1 MKSSDAIAEYYR
13 QHGHG
18 HPDTGQV
25 AIYRIG
31 EVAQPVSFPHVRRDF
46 YKIKLLC
53 NAQGILSYANHRVV
67 VQSCALVFV
76 NPLIPYSWERTA
88 GSETGY
94 ACLFT
99 EEFITR
105 QLKTAIVAGS
115 PLFRVGGNPVLFPPP
130 EVVSRLNALFEQCLA
145 EIQSSYVHK
154 YDLLRNYLQ
163 LILHESLKLATE
175 LPVHQLGSSAARLS
189 SLFLELLERQ
199 FPLLSPHSPLPLKT
213 AQEFARH
220 LGVHPNHL
228 NKALKETT
236 GLTTTGHIAGKLVE
250 EAKAL
255 LRNSN
260 WSVAEI
266 GYCLGFE
273 HASNF
278 NSFFKKNTGQ
288 PPHQYRRQPQVLS

>member
-1 MKSSDAIAEYYR
+1 MKSSEAIAAYYR

-18 HPDTGQV
+18 QPDTGQV

-53 NAQGILSYANHRVV
+53 NAQGILSYANQRVLV
-67 VQSCALVFV
+67 ESCALVFV

-99 EEFITR
+99 EEFITQ
-105 QLKTAIVAGS
+105 QLKTTSVAGS
-115 PLFRVGGNPVLFPPP
+115 PLFRAGGNPVLFPPP
-130 EVVSRLNALFEQCLA
+130 EVVSRLSDLFEHCLV
-145 EIQSSYVHK
+145 EIQSSYAHK

-163 LILHESLKLATE
+163 LILHESLKLATDPP
-175 LPVHQLGSSAARLS
+175 LRQIGTAAARLS
-189 SLFLELLERQ
+189 ALFLELLERQ
-199 FPLLSPHSPLPLKT
+199 FPLLSPHRPLTLKT
-213 AQEFARH
+213 AQEFAQH

-228 NKALKETT
+228 NKTLKATT
-236 GLTTTGHIAGKLVE
+236 GLTTTGHIAGKLVA

-278 NSFFKKNTGQ
+278 NSFFKKSTGQ
-288 PPHQYRRQPQVLS
+288 PPHQYRQQAEVLS